1 MVTKV
6 KIALNGTQNS
16 SAPELDGISYR
27 FIKMIK
33 DTILRERMLEEVA
46 KNLIKGIISRKW
58 QNSQVVIIPKPGKNH
73 QKKRGGDQSI

>member
-27 FIKMIK
+27 FIKIIK
-33 DTILRERMLEEVA
+33 DTILRKRMLEEVA

-58 QNSQVVIIPKPGKNH
+58 QNSKVVIIHKLGKDYE
-73 QKKRGGDQSI
+73 KTKR